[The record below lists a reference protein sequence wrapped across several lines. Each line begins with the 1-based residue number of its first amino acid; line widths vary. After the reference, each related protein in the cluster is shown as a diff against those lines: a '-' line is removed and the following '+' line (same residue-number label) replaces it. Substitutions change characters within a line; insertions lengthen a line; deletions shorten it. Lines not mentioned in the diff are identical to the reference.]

1 MVDLFTGVFYGIA
14 ALQLLLVM
22 LATYYAYRIGRLIG
36 SFRAWSLLILSFVLT
51 LGQNLLGLST
61 LIQMPEDKIVAL
73 FNQSSSTVIWT
84 GQILSML
91 PSILLTISMYGLH
104 QIFKKKAATRSVEQ
118 MPADIQTC

>member
-51 LGQNLLGLST
+51 LGRNLLSLYQ
-61 LIQMPEDKIVAL
+61 LIQMPVDKLIAL
-73 FNQSSSTVIWT
+73 INSFGPAAVWP
-84 GQILSML
+84 GQILSIVT
-91 PSILLTISMYGLH
+91 SVLLAMAMYGL
-104 QIFKKKAATRSVEQ
+104 
-118 MPADIQTC
+118 